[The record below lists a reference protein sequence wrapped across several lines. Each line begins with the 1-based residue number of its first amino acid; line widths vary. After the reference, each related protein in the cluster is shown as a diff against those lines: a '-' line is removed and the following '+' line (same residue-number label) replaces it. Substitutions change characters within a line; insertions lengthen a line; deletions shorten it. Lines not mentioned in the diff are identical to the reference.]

1 MRRGVHAGPQPPPC
15 TPLPARALAQQL
27 LLLPSSRCHPAG
39 AGAGDPAAGPALVA
53 AVAAAVW
60 SAGTRVQSQAG
71 GGEPGRLQ
79 SACLS
84 LAPGWPCRSPQPGGS
99 RCQGGLPLGIPTCI
113 PGAHHMLHAG
123 CGCISQGQGCID
135 PRVPPP
141 HHGNTP
147 SSPPQFKSNRWAGG
161 YHLGFAIGHPHSS
174 DCPPLPPGAAL
185 IAVGLTAVTAQH

>member
-1 MRRGVHAGPQPPPC
+1 MRRGVHAGPQPPPR

-71 GGEPGRLQ
+71 GGGPGRLQ

-99 RCQGGLPLGIPTCI
+99 RCQGGHPRASPR
-113 PGAHHMLHAG
+113 A
-123 CGCISQGQGCID
+123 SQGHIICCMQDVAASLKDGAAL
-135 PRVPPP
+135 
-141 HHGNTP
+141 TP
-147 SSPPQFKSNRWAGG
+147 VYPLPTVGTPLPPPQFKSNRWAGG
-161 YHLGFAIGHPHSS
+161 YHLGFAVGHPHSS

>member
-71 GGEPGRLQ
+71 GGGPGRLQ

-99 RCQGGLPLGIPTCI
+99 RCQGGLPQGIPTCI

-123 CGCISQGQGCID
+123 CGCISQGRGCID

-147 SSPPQFKSNRWAGG
+147 SSPPPSLNPTDGQADITW
-161 YHLGFAIGHPHSS
+161 
-174 DCPPLPPGAAL
+174 
-185 IAVGLTAVTAQH
+185 GLQLDTPIAVTAPHCPQEQH

>member
-71 GGEPGRLQ
+71 GGGPGRLQ

-99 RCQGGLPLGIPTCI
+99 RCQGGLPQGIPTCI

-123 CGCISQGQGCID
+123 CGCTSQGRGCID

-147 SSPPQFKSNRWAGG
+147 SPPQFKSNRWAGG